1 MVKMIEVKFD
11 SSSIEKPL
19 KLLSYSFVIYK
30 DKNKIYEEY
39 GITNEKDAE
48 FYALYKALEW
58 IIKQNFKNEEII
70 VKSDAERIILKCLRI
85 QQHKLNEESSLEK
98 LISKIE
104 EFNNISFITIPRKLN
119 YEAHFLAIKAIKE
132 YCKNKRIKIF

>member
-70 VKSDAERIILKCLRI
+70 ILVRI
-85 QQHKLNEESSLEK
+85 
-98 LISKIE
+98 
-104 EFNNISFITIPRKLN
+104 NN
-119 YEAHFLAIKAIKE
+119 
-132 YCKNKRIKIF
+132 